1 MTKLTQQKFSAGQ
14 VAAIVGVS
22 PTIINSWCNLGHI
35 VGHKT
40 LGKGHRR
47 EFTFYNLMEIAGAV
61 ALMEIGLTSPA
72 DAFRAS
78 AQFAHFGDGH
88 LPGLPH
94 RAEEGETFLAIS
106 GQLSNVLLAEK
117 GEINTRR
124 AFPMHRKLA
133 GLILLNVT
141 EVFKAVVAK
150 MDTGSTWVQIL
161 NEEYGH

>member
-106 GQLSNVLLAEK
+106 GGLANVMLSTDGK
-117 GEINTRR
+117 IDTRKV
-124 AFPMHRKLA
+124 FPMHYKPT
-133 GLILLNVT
+133 GLILLNMT
-141 EVFKAVVAK
+141 EVFKVVVGR
-150 MDTGSTWVQIL
+150 MDEGLHWAQIL
-161 NEEYGH
+161 DEVYGR